1 MSTQHGRVSQPVNRI
16 VGALRRVFMQAWAA
30 LLRLLAW
37 ARDSLRMTETRALL
51 AVCAGAL
58 LLHLWPLQALSTN
71 YDEGMYWS
79 SLRAMVT
86 GFARYNP
93 LFHSQPPV
101 FLASV
106 YPLYLLFGQALPA
119 ARIATLLYAL
129 VAIVGGYFVGRALGG
144 RWAGVATA
152 ALLALSP
159 LFLGTTRILL
169 PVAPALALGLVGLA
183 CALAA
188 PAQTGQRRRWLALA
202 SGIALGVAALTTFAA
217 ALTLLPALLYL
228 AAPMFTSMISR
239 DGRVR
244 MPQRDWLQVGA
255 QEAGPDLLW
264 FAGGTLSAAILTLLP
279 FATRLP
285 ELWNQTAVVPLEASR
300 ALDRGVGANLTD
312 LWAVFLNQGLIWL
325 ALAAFVALGLGVW
338 RRAWTLLPLTL
349 WLLTIVIYL
358 LAHHP
363 FDPNET
369 VWLVAPLAALGG
381 QGIALLAARTSNR
394 SGRIKSVNVRQS
406 PALVT
411 YGVLIALSLALFTGA
426 WISAADNI
434 HATAATADTRIL
446 MAFSLATRTLPNDLV
461 ATDDPY
467 VAGLAGRVITPEIVD
482 TSHVR
487 VAAGALTTQQLEA
500 IITRTDTRTIL
511 FAGGEFDALPG
522 FRAWTEANF
531 TLAEDFGDGRALY
544 LKQATGPVPV

>member
-1 MSTQHGRVSQPVNRI
+1 VSQPVNRI
-16 VGALRRVFMQAWAA
+16 IGALRRIFIRIWDALPRLLTWARES
-30 LLRLLAW
+30 LRL
-37 ARDSLRMTETRALL
+37 TETRALL

-86 GFARYNP
+86 GYARYETI
-93 LFHSQPPV
+93 FHSQPPN
-101 FLASV
+101 FLTSV
-106 YPLYLLFGQALPA
+106 YPLYLLFGQTLPA

-129 VAIVGGYFVGRALGG
+129 VAIVASYAIGRALGG

-188 PAQTGQRRRWLALA
+188 PAHTGQRRRWLALA
-202 SGIALGVAALTTFAA
+202 SGITLGVAALTTFPA

-244 MPQRDWLQVGA
+244 MPQRDWLLVGA

-264 FAGGTLSAAILTLLP
+264 FALGALVAAILALAP
-279 FATRLP
+279 FVTRLP
-285 ELWNQTAVVPLEASR
+285 ELWNQVVVVPLEASQ
-300 ALDRGVGANLTD
+300 ALDRGVGANYVD
-312 LWAVFLNQGLIWL
+312 LWTVVLNQGLIWL
-325 ALAAFVALGLGVW
+325 ALAALVAIGLGVW

-349 WLLTIVIYL
+349 WLLAVLIYL

-363 FDPNET
+363 FDPGDA
-369 VWLVAPLAALGG
+369 VWLVAALAALGG

-394 SGRIKSVNVRQS
+394 SGRLKSANVRQS

-411 YGVLIALSLALFTGA
+411 YGALIALGLALFTGA

-434 HATAATADTRIL
+434 QATAATADTRIL

-467 VAGLAGRVITPEIVD
+467 VAGLAGRVITPEVVD
-482 TSHVR
+482 TSRVR

-531 TLAEDFGDGRALY
+531 TLAEDFGDGHALY

>member
-1 MSTQHGRVSQPVNRI
+1 MSTQRGRVSQPVNRI
-16 VGALRRVFMQAWAA
+16 VGALRRIFMWVWDA
-30 LLRLLAW
+30 LLRLLVW
-37 ARDSLRMTETRALL
+37 ARDSLRLTETRALL

-93 LFHSQPPV
+93 LFHSQPPI
-101 FLASV
+101 FLTSV
-106 YPLYLLFGQALPA
+106 YPLYLLIGQTLPA
-119 ARIATLLYAL
+119 ARIATLLYTL
-129 VAIVGGYFVGRALGG
+129 VAIVAGYFVGRALGG

-202 SGIALGVAALTTFAA
+202 SGIALGVAAGATFAA
-217 ALTLLPALLYL
+217 ALTPLPALLYL
-228 AAPMFTSMISR
+228 GAPMFTSMISR
-239 DGRVR
+239 DGRIR

-264 FAGGTLSAAILTLLP
+264 FAVGALVAAILTLAP
-279 FATRLP
+279 FVTRLP
-285 ELWNQTAVVPLEASR
+285 ELWNQAITVPLEASR
-300 ALDRGVGANLTD
+300 ALDRGVGANLAD
-312 LWAVFLNQGLIWL
+312 LWTVFLNQGLIWL
-325 ALAAFVALGLGVW
+325 ALTALVALGLGAW

-349 WLLTIVIYL
+349 WLLAVALYL

-363 FDPNET
+363 FDPSDA

-394 SGRIKSVNVRQS
+394 SGRLKSANVRQS

-411 YGVLIALSLALFTGA
+411 YGVLIALGLALFTGA

-446 MAFSLATRTLPNDLV
+446 MAYSLATRTLPNELV

-467 VAGLAGRVITPEIVD
+467 VAGLAGRIITPELVD
-482 TSHVR
+482 TSRVR
-487 VAAGALTTQQLEA
+487 VAAGALTAQHLEA
-500 IITRTDTRTIL
+500 IITHSDTRTIL

-531 TLAEDFGDGRALY
+531 TLAEDFGNGRALY
-544 LKQATGPVPV
+544 LKQATGPIPV

>member
-1 MSTQHGRVSQPVNRI
+1 MSTQRRQVSKAAESI
-16 VGALRRVFMQAWAA
+16 SDALHHTIT
-30 LLRLLAW
+30 W
-37 ARDSLRMTETRALL
+37 ARDSLRLTETRALL

-58 LLHLWPLQALSTN
+58 LLHLWPLQALSTS

-101 FLASV
+101 FLASI
-106 YPLYLLFGQALPA
+106 YPLYMLFGQALPA
-119 ARIATLLYAL
+119 ARIGAMLYAL
-129 VAIVGGYFVGRALGG
+129 VAIVAGYFVGRALGG

-159 LFLGTTRILL
+159 LFLGTTRVLL

-202 SGIALGVAALTTFAA
+202 SGIALGMAVGATFAA

-244 MPQRDWLQVGA
+244 MPQRDWLLIGA

-264 FAGGTLSAAILTLLP
+264 FALGALVAATLALAP
-279 FATRLP
+279 FVTRLP
-285 ELWNQTAVVPLEASR
+285 EVWNQTVVVPLEASQ
-300 ALDRGVGANLTD
+300 ALDRGVGTNLAE
-312 LWAVFLNQGLIWL
+312 LWTVFLNQGLIWL
-325 ALAAFVALGLGVW
+325 ALAALVALGLGVW

-349 WLLTIVIYL
+349 WLLAVVIYL

-363 FDPNET
+363 FDPGDA

-381 QGIALLAARTSNR
+381 QGIALLAARASNR
-394 SGRIKSVNVRQS
+394 SGRIKSANVRQS
-406 PALVT
+406 PAVMT
-411 YGVLIALSLALFTGA
+411 YSVLIALGLALFTGA

-482 TSHVR
+482 TSRVR
-487 VAAGALTTQQLEA
+487 VAAGALTAQQLEA

-522 FRAWTEANF
+522 FRAWVEANNF

-544 LKQATGPVPV
+544 LKQPSGPVPA

>member
-1 MSTQHGRVSQPVNRI
+1 MLT
-16 VGALRRVFMQAWAA
+16 LAWDA
-30 LLRLLAW
+30 LLRLFTQ
-37 ARDSLRMTETRALL
+37 ARDSLRLTETRALL

-79 SLRAMVT
+79 TLRAMAV
-86 GFARYNP
+86 GYARYTP
-93 LFHSQPPV
+93 TFHSQPPI
-101 FLASV
+101 FLTSI
-106 YPLYLLFGQALPA
+106 YPLYLFFGQALPA
-119 ARIATLLYAL
+119 ARIATMLYAL
-129 VAIVGGYFVGRALGG
+129 VAIVAGYFVGRALGG

-169 PVAPALALGLVGLA
+169 PVATALALGLVGLA

-188 PAQTGQRRRWLALA
+188 PAHTGQRRRWLALA
-202 SGIALGVAALTTFAA
+202 SGIALSLAALTTFPA

-239 DGRVR
+239 DGRIR
-244 MPQRDWLQVGA
+244 MPQRDWLLVGA
-255 QEAGPDLLW
+255 QEAAPDLLW
-264 FAGGTLSAAILTLLP
+264 FAAGVLGAAILTLAP
-279 FATRLP
+279 FITRLP
-285 ELWNQTAVVPLEASR
+285 ELWSQAVAVPLAASR
-300 ALDRGVGANLTD
+300 ALDRGVGANLAD
-312 LWAVFLNQGLIWL
+312 LVAVVRNQGLIWL
-325 ALAAFVALGLGVW
+325 ALAALIALGLGAW

-349 WLLTIVIYL
+349 WLLAAVIFL

-363 FDPNET
+363 FDANDA

-381 QGIALLAARTSNR
+381 QGIALLAARTTNR
-394 SGRIKSVNVRQS
+394 SGRLKSANVRQS
-406 PALVT
+406 PVFVT
-411 YGVLIALSLALFTGA
+411 YGVLTALGLALFTGA
-426 WISAADNI
+426 WISAVDNM
-434 HATAATADTRIL
+434 HATVATSDTRIL
-446 MAFSLATRTLPNDLV
+446 MAFNLATRTLPNDLV

-467 VAGLAGRVITPEIVD
+467 VAGLAGRVITPEIID

-487 VAAGALTTQQLEA
+487 VAAGALTAQQLEA

-544 LKQATGPVPV
+544 LKQATGPIPV

>member
-1 MSTQHGRVSQPVNRI
+1 MSIQRGRVDKVAGSVI
-16 VGALRRVFMQAWAA
+16 SALSRTLTR
-30 LLRLLAW
+30 
-37 ARDSLRMTETRALL
+37 ARESLQMTETRALL

-79 SLRAMVT
+79 TLRAMT
-86 GFARYNP
+86 AGFARYTP
-93 LFHSQPPV
+93 IFHSQPPV

-106 YPLYLLFGQALPA
+106 YPLYLFFSQTLPA
-119 ARIATLLYAL
+119 ARIATLLFAL
-129 VAIVGGYFVGRALGG
+129 VAIVAGYFVGRALGG

-152 ALLALSP
+152 ALLAFSP
-159 LFLGTTRILL
+159 LFLGTTCILL
-169 PVAPALALGLVGLA
+169 PFAPALALGLIGLA

-188 PAQTGQRRRWLALA
+188 PARTGQRRRWLALA
-202 SGIALGVAALTTFAA
+202 SGIALSLMALTTFPA

-255 QEAGPDLLW
+255 QEAAPDLLW
-264 FAGGTLSAAILTLLP
+264 FVVGALGAAILALAP
-279 FATRLP
+279 FVTRLP
-285 ELWNQTAVVPLEASR
+285 ELWNQIALVPLEASR
-300 ALDRGVGANLTD
+300 ALDRGAGANLAD
-312 LWAVFLNQGLIWL
+312 LIAVVRNQGLIWL
-325 ALAAFVALGLGVW
+325 ALAALVALGLGAW

-349 WLLTIVIYL
+349 WLLAVVVYL

-363 FDPNET
+363 FEASDA

-394 SGRIKSVNVRQS
+394 SGRIKSANVRQS

-411 YGVLIALSLALFTGA
+411 YGVLIALGLTLFTGA
-426 WISAADNI
+426 WISAVDNL
-434 HATAATADTRIL
+434 HATAATSDVRIL
-446 MAFSLATRTLPNDLV
+446 MAYTLATRTLPDDLV
-461 ATDDPY
+461 VTDDPY
-467 VAGLAGRVITPEIVD
+467 VAGLAGRVITPEVVD
-482 TSHVR
+482 TSRVR
-487 VAAGALTTQQLEA
+487 VAAGALKTQQLEV

-544 LKQATGPVPV
+544 LKQATGPIPV

>member
-1 MSTQHGRVSQPVNRI
+1 MSTQRGRVSQPVNRI
-16 VGALRRVFMQAWAA
+16 VGLLRRAFMWVWDA
-30 LLRLLAW
+30 LLRLFTW
-37 ARDSLRMTETRALL
+37 ARDSLRLTETRALL

-93 LFHSQPPV
+93 LFHSQPPI
-101 FLASV
+101 FLTSV
-106 YPLYLLFGQALPA
+106 YPLYLLFGQTLPA
-119 ARIATLLYAL
+119 ARIATLLYTL

-169 PVAPALALGLVGLA
+169 PVAPALGLGLVGLA

-188 PAQTGQRRRWLALA
+188 PAHTGQRRRWLALA
-202 SGIALGVAALTTFAA
+202 SGIVLGVAALTTFPA

-239 DGRVR
+239 DGRIR

-264 FAGGTLSAAILTLLP
+264 FAVGVLGAAILALVP
-279 FATRLP
+279 FVTRLG
-285 ELWNQTAVVPLEASR
+285 EMWNQAVAVPLEASR
-300 ALDRGVGANLTD
+300 ALDRGAGANLAD
-312 LWAVFLNQGLIWL
+312 LWTVFLNQGLIWL
-325 ALAAFVALGLGVW
+325 ALAALITLGLGAW

-349 WLLTIVIYL
+349 WLLAVVIFL

-363 FDPNET
+363 FDPGDA

-394 SGRIKSVNVRQS
+394 SGRIKSANVQQS

-411 YGVLIALSLALFTGA
+411 YGVIAALGLALFTGA

-446 MAFSLATRTLPNDLV
+446 MAFSLATRTLPNDLI

-487 VAAGALTTQQLEA
+487 VAVGALTAQQLEA

-511 FAGGEFDALPG
+511 FAGG
-522 FRAWTEANF
+522 
-531 TLAEDFGDGRALY
+531 
-544 LKQATGPVPV
+544 

>member
-1 MSTQHGRVSQPVNRI
+1 MSTQRGRVSQPVNRI
-16 VGALRRVFMQAWAA
+16 VGALRRIFMQAWDA

-93 LFHSQPPV
+93 IFHSQPPV

-202 SGIALGVAALTTFAA
+202 SGIALGLAALTTFAA

-264 FAGGTLSAAILTLLP
+264 FVVGALVAAILTLLP
-279 FATRLP
+279 FVTRLP
-285 ELWNQTAVVPLEASR
+285 ELWNQTVVVPLEASR
-300 ALDRGVGANLTD
+300 ALDRGVGANLAD

-325 ALAAFVALGLGVW
+325 ALAALVALGLGVW
-338 RRAWTLLPLTL
+338 RRAWTLLATH
-349 WLLTIVIYL
+349 
-358 LAHHP
+358 A
-363 FDPNET
+363 
-369 VWLVAPLAALGG
+369 LAAGHRDLPAGASPIRPKRHRLARGSAGRTGRTGHRAAGG
-381 QGIALLAARTSNR
+381 AHVQSLWPDQERERA
-394 SGRIKSVNVRQS
+394 QS

>member
-1 MSTQHGRVSQPVNRI
+1 MSTQRGQGNKVVGSI
-16 VGALRRVFMQAWAA
+16 LGALRRTLTLARDA
-30 LLRLLAW
+30 LLHLLTW
-37 ARDSLRMTETRALL
+37 ARDGLRLTETRALL

-58 LLHLWPLQALSTN
+58 LLHLWPLQALSTI

-79 SLRAMVT
+79 TLRAMVAGYT
-86 GFARYNP
+86 RYTP
-93 LFHSQPPV
+93 IFHSQPPV

-106 YPLYLLFGQALPA
+106 YPLYLFFGQALPA
-119 ARIATLLYAL
+119 ARIGAMLYAL
-129 VAIVGGYFVGRALGG
+129 VAIVAGYFVGRALGG

-188 PAQTGQRRRWLALA
+188 PAHTGQRRRWLALA
-202 SGIALGVAALTTFAA
+202 SGIALALAALTTFPA

-264 FAGGTLSAAILTLLP
+264 CTVGALGAAVVTLAP

-285 ELWNQTAVVPLEASR
+285 ELWNQAAVVPLEASR
-300 ALDRGVGANLTD
+300 ALDRGVGANLAD
-312 LWAVFLNQGLIWL
+312 LVAVVRNQGLTWL
-325 ALAAFVALGLGVW
+325 ALAALIALGLGAW
-338 RRAWTLLPLTL
+338 RRAWTLLPLTF
-349 WLLTIVIYL
+349 WLLAVVIYL

-363 FDPNET
+363 FDPSDA

-381 QGIALLAARTSNR
+381 QSIALLAARTSNR
-394 SGRIKSVNVRQS
+394 SGRIKSANVRQS

-434 HATAATADTRIL
+434 HATAATADARIL
-446 MAFSLATRTLPNDLV
+446 MAFSLATRTLPNDLI

-467 VAGLAGRVITPEIVD
+467 VAGLAGRVITPEIID

-487 VAAGALTTQQLEA
+487 VAAGALTAQQLEE

-511 FAGGEFDALPG
+511 FAGGEFDALPS

>member
-1 MSTQHGRVSQPVNRI
+1 MW
-16 VGALRRVFMQAWAA
+16 MWDA
-30 LLRLLAW
+30 LLRLFAW
-37 ARDSLRMTETRALL
+37 ARDRLRMTETRALL

-79 SLRAMVT
+79 TLRAMVT

-93 LFHSQPPV
+93 LFHSQPPI
-101 FLASV
+101 FLTSV
-106 YPLYLLFGQALPA
+106 YPLYLLFGQTLPA
-119 ARIATLLYAL
+119 ARIGAMLYAI
-129 VAIVGGYFVGRALGG
+129 VAIVCGYFVGRALGG

-159 LFLGTTRILL
+159 LFLGATRILL

-239 DGRVR
+239 NGRVR

-255 QEAGPDLLW
+255 QEAWPDLLW
-264 FAGGTLSAAILTLLP
+264 FVAGALVGAILALAP
-279 FATRLP
+279 FVTRLL
-285 ELWNQTAVVPLEASR
+285 ELWNQAVAVPLEASR
-300 ALDRGVGANLTD
+300 ALDRGVGANLAD
-312 LWAVFLNQGLIWL
+312 LWTVFLNQGLIWL
-325 ALAAFVALGLGVW
+325 ALTALVTLGLGAW

-349 WLLTIVIYL
+349 WLLAIVIYL

-363 FDPNET
+363 FDPGDA

-394 SGRIKSVNVRQS
+394 SGRIKSANVRQS
-406 PALVT
+406 PAFVT
-411 YGVLIALSLALFTGA
+411 YSVLIALGLALFTGA
-426 WISAADNI
+426 WISAVDNI
-434 HATAATADTRIL
+434 QASAATADTRIL

-482 TSHVR
+482 TSRVR
-487 VAAGALTTQQLEA
+487 VAAGALTAQQLEE

-522 FRAWTEANF
+522 FRAWVEANNF

-544 LKQATGPVPV
+544 LKQPSGPVPA

>member
-1 MSTQHGRVSQPVNRI
+1 MSTQRRQVRKAAERI
-16 VGALRRVFMQAWAA
+16 SDALRRTIT
-30 LLRLLAW
+30 W
-37 ARDSLRMTETRALL
+37 ARDSLRLTETRALL

-58 LLHLWPLQALSTN
+58 LLHLWPLQALSTA

-79 SLRAMVT
+79 SLRAMVI
-86 GFARYNP
+86 GYARYDP
-93 LFHSQPPV
+93 IFHSQPPN
-101 FLASV
+101 FLTSI
-106 YPLYLLFGQALPA
+106 YLLYLPFGQTLPA

-129 VAIVGGYFVGRALGG
+129 VAIVAGYFVGRALGG

-188 PAQTGQRRRWLALA
+188 PAHTGQRRRWLALA
-202 SGIALGVAALTTFAA
+202 SGITLGVAALTTFAA
-217 ALTLLPALLYL
+217 ALTLLPTLLYL

-264 FAGGTLSAAILTLLP
+264 FVAGALVAALLALAP
-279 FATRLP
+279 FVTRVP
-285 ELWNQTAVVPLEASR
+285 ELWNQTVAVPLEASQ
-300 ALDRGVGANLTD
+300 ALDRGAGANLAD
-312 LWAVFLNQGLIWL
+312 LWAVVLNQGLIWL
-325 ALAAFVALGLGVW
+325 ALAALVALGLGVW
-338 RRAWTLLPLTL
+338 RRAWTLLPLML
-349 WLLTIVIYL
+349 WLLAVVIYL

-363 FDPNET
+363 FDSSDA
-369 VWLVAPLAALGG
+369 VWLVAPLAALAG

-394 SGRIKSVNVRQS
+394 SGRLKSANVRQS
-406 PALVT
+406 PALLT
-411 YGVLIALSLALFTGA
+411 YGVLVALGLTLLTSA
-426 WISAADNI
+426 WISAVDNF

-467 VAGLAGRVITPEIVD
+467 VAGLAGRVITPEVVD
-482 TSHVR
+482 TSRVR
-487 VAAGALTTQQLEA
+487 VAAGALTAQQLET

-522 FRAWTEANF
+522 FRAWAEANF

>member
-1 MSTQHGRVSQPVNRI
+1 MSTQRGRVSQPVNRI

-264 FAGGTLSAAILTLLP
+264 FAGGALSAAILTLLP

-300 ALDRGVGANLTD
+300 ALDRGVGANLAD

-349 WLLTIVIYL
+349 WLLAIVIYL

-363 FDPNET
+363 FDPNDDR
-369 VWLVAPLAALGG
+369 LARGSAGRTGRAGHRAAGG
-381 QGIALLAARTSNR
+381 AHVQSLWPDQERERASE
-394 SGRIKSVNVRQS
+394 SG
-406 PALVT
+406 AVT